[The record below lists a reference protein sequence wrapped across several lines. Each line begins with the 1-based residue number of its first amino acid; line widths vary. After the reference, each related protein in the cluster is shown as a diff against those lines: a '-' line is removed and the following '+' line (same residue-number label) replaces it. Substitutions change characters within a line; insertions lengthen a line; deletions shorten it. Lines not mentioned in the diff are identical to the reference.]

1 MRECAS
7 WRAAFD
13 LEAREHIALVGGGGK
28 TTTLWSLARE
38 LSREGRSVATAT
50 TKAGAPASDAA
61 LVLWGDGMSN
71 ATLQVRLTEAWG
83 RSALVALGNQVR
95 SDRLQ
100 AVFPEALDFI
110 FSNLNAQVVNEADG
124 ARMRPFKAPAG
135 HEPVLASSTTL
146 ALIIIGA
153 ESMGAPIDA
162 EHVHRP
168 ELVSRITGA
177 AAGERLRPEHVSAVV
192 GHYVERVRKQ
202 APHAR
207 TAVLL
212 NKVDAGPGPSEH
224 ELEQHLR
231 VLGLAAVVAA
241 TQRGETRR
249 WRLG

>member
-7 WRAAFD
+7 WRTAFD
-13 LEAREHIALVGGGGK
+13 LQAHEHIALVGGGGK

-50 TKAGAPASDAA
+50 TKAGAPPSDAA
-61 LVLWGDGMSN
+61 LVLWRDGMSN

-83 RSALVALGNQVR
+83 RAALVALGNQVR
-95 SDRLQ
+95 PDRLQ
-100 AVFPEALDFI
+100 AVAPEALDFI

-135 HEPVLASSTTL
+135 HEPVLANSTTL

-153 ESMGAPIDA
+153 ESIGAPIDA

-168 ELVSRITGA
+168 ELVSQITGA

-192 GHYVERVRKQ
+192 GHYIERVQEQ

-207 TAVLL
+207 AAVLL
-212 NKVDAGPGPSEH
+212 NKVDAGPGRSEH
-224 ELEQHLR
+224 ELVQHLR
-231 VLGLAAVVAA
+231 AIPLAAVVAA
-241 TQRGETRR
+241 TQRDETRR